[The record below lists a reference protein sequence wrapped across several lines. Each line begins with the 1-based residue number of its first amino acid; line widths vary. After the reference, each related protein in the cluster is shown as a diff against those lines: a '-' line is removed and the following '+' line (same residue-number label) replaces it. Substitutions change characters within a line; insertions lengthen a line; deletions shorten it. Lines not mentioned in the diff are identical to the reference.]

1 MPWYD
6 NNSSGRKG
14 EWKQCVTRVTRQMET
29 KTKRS
34 AKLACRITRR
44 SRAKRFSSLTSPFL
58 FSRSFSGLWFFLSHD
73 GCYVIPQNG
82 GKRRENGGTQ
92 RVQIAAIRLI
102 MSITLQAR
110 CQISRAWTKSRSD
123 RWKINF
129 LGRRIAPGSKI
140 REDIDNSKEES

>member
-34 AKLACRITRR
+34 AELACRITRR